1 MADSFYTF
9 FIPCWNHLLAEND
22 VLENTYYIGENQ
34 QNGSVLDPSP
44 FQNIPE
50 ARRIFQNRFR
60 VSNVTVDSQ

>member
-1 MADSFYTF
+1 
-9 FIPCWNHLLAEND
+9 LAEYD

-44 FQNIPE
+44 LENIPG